1 MKSLFQKKTKSEK
14 TAGKKTEAEKM
25 RAKRIKDTLA
35 ATSANTLAYQALFPN
50 GLMQVTDS
58 HFSQSYRL
66 GDVNYQTVSMDD
78 KGAIM
83 EKYSDLIN
91 SLDEHTSFQ
100 LTLFNRRIDI
110 ERFKKGVLYEEQEDG
125 LGDYRDELNGMLD
138 RNFQSGE
145 NNFSTMKYITFGRSG
160 NNAKQAYRSLSEIG
174 EHFKTGFSEIE
185 AGFDLLEGEA
195 RVNALADILRGDN
208 HIPFSYRDM
217 TLTGLTSRDFVAPAM
232 LSFKDKDYIQIDDKY
247 LQIVYIREYGAELG
261 DRFVREL
268 IRTDRELLISLH
280 AQAPDKSSSIKS
292 VKTKKG
298 LMELQKV
305 QDQQKNA
312 RNGIFTEKTSMGLE
326 SNLEEADDLI
336 DTITK
341 TGDKIFDTTYLIGIF
356 ADTKEDLKEGLDEVK
371 RVASSNDLIIEKLTY
386 MQEPA
391 FNALLPFGFN
401 YLKDVT
407 RSLLTSNIAVNSPWT
422 SVDLQDTGG
431 KYYGINQ
438 ISNNIITIDRQ
449 RLNTPSGLILGTSG
463 SGKGMATKYEI
474 VSTKLKNND
483 EKTEIIVVDPE
494 NEYSIIG
501 ESFGGE
507 RIDIAPDSRTFI
519 NVLDLSEDN
528 IDDDPIRVKSEFLLS
543 WIGKLL
549 DRRMTGREKSLIDR
563 VTRLTYRDFEK
574 PTLKEWLFVLKSQSE
589 DEAQQL
595 ALDMELYVEGSLD
608 IFSYKTNVQINNNF
622 LIYNVKKLGEELK
635 PVALMVVFD
644 QIWNR
649 VVRNQKLGIT
659 TWIYFDEMQLMLDDE
674 YASDFFF
681 KLWSRIR
688 KYGGI
693 PTGITQNVETLLLD
707 PNGRR
712 IIANSEFMI
721 LLKQAK
727 NDREELVDMLGL
739 SGELEKYVRNP
750 EKGAG
755 LIKAGGTV
763 VPFRNKIPTHLDLY
777 KIMSTDPNNMI
788 G

>member
-78 KGAIM
+78 KGEIM

-145 NNFSTMKYITFGRSG
+145 NNFSTMKYITFGRSS

-268 IRTDRELLISLH
+268 IRTDRELLISIH

-449 RLNTPSGLILGTSG
+449 KLNTPSGLILGTSG

-494 NEYSIIG
+494 NEVRQ
-501 ESFGGE
+501 EV
-507 RIDIAPDSRTFI
+507 
-519 NVLDLSEDN
+519 VL
-528 IDDDPIRVKSEFLLS
+528 
-543 WIGKLL
+543 
-549 DRRMTGREKSLIDR
+549 
-563 VTRLTYRDFEK
+563 
-574 PTLKEWLFVLKSQSE
+574 
-589 DEAQQL
+589 
-595 ALDMELYVEGSLD
+595 
-608 IFSYKTNVQINNNF
+608 
-622 LIYNVKKLGEELK
+622 
-635 PVALMVVFD
+635 
-644 QIWNR
+644 
-649 VVRNQKLGIT
+649 
-659 TWIYFDEMQLMLDDE
+659 
-674 YASDFFF
+674 
-681 KLWSRIR
+681 
-688 KYGGI
+688 
-693 PTGITQNVETLLLD
+693 
-707 PNGRR
+707 
-712 IIANSEFMI
+712 
-721 LLKQAK
+721 
-727 NDREELVDMLGL
+727 
-739 SGELEKYVRNP
+739 
-750 EKGAG
+750 
-755 LIKAGGTV
+755 
-763 VPFRNKIPTHLDLY
+763 
-777 KIMSTDPNNMI
+777 
-788 G
+788 